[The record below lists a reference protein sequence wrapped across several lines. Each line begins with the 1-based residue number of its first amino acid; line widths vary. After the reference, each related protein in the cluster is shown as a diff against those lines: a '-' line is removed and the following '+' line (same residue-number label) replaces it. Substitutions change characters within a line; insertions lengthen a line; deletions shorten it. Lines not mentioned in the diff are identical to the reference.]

1 MWQRRKSVEPVSIS
15 RECCR
20 REKAVAA
27 TAASSSL
34 TSSSPY
40 LTPPCPLY
48 PLQRLQLLSLSSSS
62 PSTLSSTLTFFVGP
76 LHHTS
81 SPSTSSCSTGLRFHQ
96 VTRHF
101 DKIVVVLREMVWIS
115 ETDRMIINGWWRAAI
130 IVSACSCCTATAH
143 NPGLHCHCCFHHIVS
158 CGKARGGG
166 TTE

>member
-20 REKAVAA
+20 REKAAAA

-76 LHHTS
+76 LHHTP

-96 VTRHF
+96 VTRHS